1 MHNCDTNILLDKDK
15 ITLKIN
21 ELTQENKNKLVSFS
35 IKNFKLPVELNREI
49 VDNLLK
55 KTTEDLSKM
64 MMYT

>member
-1 MHNCDTNILLDKDK
+1 MDNCDANILSDKDK

-35 IKNFKLPVELNREI
+35 IKNFKLPLELNREI